1 MLISINLKKE
11 CKYILYFIPISLIQI
26 ILERTSL
33 IKNDINY
40 QLIKSFSMI
49 SMIII
54 YIFEKF
60 RNKSKFEKN
69 DYYNLNNYVHH
80 IILILSSIIFYICYL
95 YLFNFCNKEYK
106 WKNIFII
113 ISIILIDMKLIKK
126 TIYSHQY
133 LSFIF
138 NFISLILIICS
149 NLKIKLDLFNNILI
163 GYCYSFH
170 ILILEYINLKYFI
183 SIYLLGSINGL
194 SELIFYLIKLY
205 YSQSHINFEN
215 LIIKI
220 IYYIIYV
227 IYFYLFYFIL
237 QKMGGIHS
245 LLIYYTIYFLL
256 SNFFIYFI
264 LLYNI
269 IYIFTIISGLIYL
282 EIIEINCCG
291 LNKNSKKNIQIRSN
305 EEINIIL
312 DISQVSQN

>member
-26 ILERTSL
+26 IFEHTSL

-40 QLIKSFSMI
+40 QIIKSFSMI

-54 YIFEKF
+54 YIFEQF
-60 RNKSKFEKN
+60 LNKSKLEK
-69 DYYNLNNYVHH
+69 DKYYDLKNYIHH

-95 YLFNFCNKEYK
+95 YLFNFCGIDYE

-126 TIYSHQY
+126 IIYSHHY
-133 LSFIF
+133 LSLIF

-205 YSQSHINFEN
+205 YSQSHINFEI
-215 LIIKI
+215 LIFKI

-227 IYFYLFYFIL
+227 IL
-237 QKMGGIHS
+237 QKLGGVHS

-256 SNFFIYFI
+256 SNFFIYFT

-291 LNKNSKKNIQIRSN
+291 LNKNLKKNIEIRSN
-305 EEINIIL
+305 EEVNIMLEI
-312 DISQVSQN
+312 